1 MLNMMNIS
9 HGMILNKKKIVF
21 LTGTRADFGKIKPL
35 IQVLQKK
42 ERFETHIFVTGMH
55 MNYTYGYTAQEVG
68 KCGFENIFQYINHE
82 DSSHMDQ
89 TLAKT
94 IEGFSY
100 YINELK
106 PDLVVVHGDR
116 VEAMAGAI
124 VGSLNNILVAHI
136 EGGELSGT
144 IDELIRHAVSKMS
157 HLHLVANEEAAK
169 RLEQLGERKEN
180 IFVIGSPDLDIMVSD
195 TLPSIEKVKNY
206 YEIPFKKY
214 AIFMYHPVTTDLATL
229 KDDVREVVDALLT
242 STQHYVVIYPN
253 NDAGSDVI
261 LEEFKR
267 LKNSERFKIFP
278 SLRFEKFLT
287 LMRHAQF
294 MIGNSSAGI
303 REAPFYDLSSINIGN
318 RQKNRSSAKS
328 IIHVENNKD
337 EILSAID
344 SVLAKRHSE
353 NRVGDHEFGEGNSAS
368 HFLEILQEESF
379 WNTAHQKQFQDKN

>member
-1 MLNMMNIS
+1 MP
-9 HGMILNKKKIVF
+9 KKKIVF

-35 IQVLQKK
+35 IQILQGN
-42 ERFETHIFVTGMH
+42 EAFEIHVFVTGMH
-55 MNYTYGYTAQEVG
+55 MNHKYGYTAQEVS
-68 KCGFENIFQYINHE
+68 KCGFENIFEFINHE

-100 YINELK
+100 YINEVE

-157 HLHLVANEEAAK
+157 HLHLVANDEAAK
-169 RLEQLGERKEN
+169 RLEQLGELKKS
-180 IFVIGSPDLDIMVSD
+180 IFTIGSPDLDIMSSD
-195 TLPSIEKVKNY
+195 TLPSIESVKNY
-206 YEIPFKKY
+206 YEIPFEKY
-214 AIFMYHPVTTDLATL
+214 AILMFHPVTTELQRLTT
-229 KDDVREVVDALLT
+229 DVTALIDAVLE
-242 STQHYVVIYPN
+242 SGQNYVVIYPN
-253 NDAGSDVI
+253 NDSGSDII

-267 LKNSERFKIFP
+267 LENSERFRVFP

-287 LMRHAQF
+287 LMKHAKF

-303 REAPFYDLSSINIGN
+303 REAPFYALPSINIGN

-328 IIHVENNKD
+328 IIHIQNNKD
-337 EILSAID
+337 EILSAIELLLTKD
-344 SVLAKRHSE
+344 RSE
-353 NRVGDHEFGEGNSAS
+353 HELDVHEFGTGNSAA
-368 HFLEILQEESF
+368 HFLEILQQESF
-379 WNTAHQKQFQDKN
+379 WNTAHQKQFQDKH